1 MTTEMDIINDPRQLF
16 RRLAVF
22 LLLLV
27 AISVSASQSEESLR
41 AKMDSVRSKLP
52 SLSGHDRRLA
62 WTRLYYIAYNID
74 RDTLSYKILDE
85 WAEDAKNRGDYY
97 SASVAM
103 QNKIVDCY
111 NSSQYETVRS
121 LGEEA
126 KRFNSSYNNWRK
138 YFEAWHLMI
147 SSYHIQ
153 GYYNTAILEGKKMH
167 EEAIKKNNVFGQAM
181 AYYNMGYVY
190 FTMRHF
196 NQSADAL
203 KQSISLLANGD
214 STQSVLLE
222 VYPYYGDALEAK
234 KDFQTLDAMTH
245 DWWNHI
251 QNMGKEEKQIDMP
264 STLANYYIGRTQ
276 ALLGLGQKEEARKAL
291 KDAEANITDSTTYEW
306 IYLLYYKAQI
316 AMLDGQYDEA
326 LRMNAERIRLCDVI
340 EDKPTL
346 LPVHLQKA
354 EILFRAGRY
363 KEAAESFKAAFNL
376 EDSLNTQ
383 QTREQLN
390 EMNTIF
396 QVDDLK
402 MQNIIQRGQ
411 YTTAIATLLVLALVI
426 FLVHRLIISRK
437 LKQKN
442 DELAKSNAELQIAK
456 EKALESSK
464 MKTAFISSIS
474 HEIRTPLNILNGFTQ
489 VLIDQGGQM
498 SEEEKES
505 VSKNVQENSKRIS
518 ELVNKMLEMSE
529 TITHNII
536 ERNDTVPAIQIA
548 NDAIVISGI
557 THTTSPDEPASPV
570 SFILKN
576 NVPDDLMI
584 RTEQSYAK
592 RALRHLLEN
601 GRKFTRQ
608 GSVTLIVEERE
619 DTVAFIV
626 EDTGIGVP
634 EEYRESIFGEF
645 VKLDDYAS
653 GTGIGLP
660 LALNIARKLGGDIV
674 LDSDYSG
681 GSRFIMTLPK

>member
-1 MTTEMDIINDPRQLF
+1 MKKRKIIL
-16 RRLAVF
+16 
-22 LLLLV
+22 
-27 AISVSASQSEESLR
+27 
-41 AKMDSVRSKLP
+41 
-52 SLSGHDRRLA
+52 
-62 WTRLYYIAYNID
+62 D
-74 RDTLSYKILDE
+74 RD
-85 WAEDAKNRGDYY
+85 
-97 SASVAM
+97 
-103 QNKIVDCY
+103 
-111 NSSQYETVRS
+111 
-121 LGEEA
+121 
-126 KRFNSSYNNWRK
+126 
-138 YFEAWHLMI
+138 
-147 SSYHIQ
+147 
-153 GYYNTAILEGKKMH
+153 
-167 EEAIKKNNVFGQAM
+167 
-181 AYYNMGYVY
+181 
-190 FTMRHF
+190 
-196 NQSADAL
+196 
-203 KQSISLLANGD
+203 
-214 STQSVLLE
+214 
-222 VYPYYGDALEAK
+222 P
-234 KDFQTLDAMTH
+234 
-245 DWWNHI
+245 
-251 QNMGKEEKQIDMP
+251 
-264 STLANYYIGRTQ
+264 TLANFYIAKAQ
-276 ALLGLGQKEEARKAL
+276 AALGQNRLDEAQRAL
-291 KDAEANITDSTTYEW
+291 SDAEGLINNREAYERLY
-306 IYLLYYKAQI
+306 ILYYKAELRLKQGRI
-316 AMLDGQYDEA
+316 EEA
-326 LRMNAERIRLCDVI
+326 DQLSAERLALCQVI

-402 MQNIIQRGQ
+402 MQNIIQRGK
-411 YTTAIATLLVLALVI
+411 YTTAIATLLVLALII
-426 FLVHRLIISRK
+426 FLIHRLIISRK

-489 VLIDQGGQM
+489 VLLDQGGQM
-498 SEEEKES
+498 TEEEKES

-529 TITHNII
+529 TITQNII

-548 NDAIVISGI
+548 NDAVVISGI

-570 SFILKN
+570 RFILKN

-592 RALRHLLEN
+592 RALRHLIEN

-619 DTVAFIV
+619 DTVAFVV

-645 VKLDDYAS
+645 VKLDDYAY

-660 LALNIARKLGGDIV
+660 LALNIARKLGGNIV

-681 GSRFIMTLPK
+681 GSRFVMTLPK